1 MYDSK
6 QIDVLDLIIGVLREH
21 EKTLDTL
28 IGRLEAV
35 VDKSGA
41 PDPAEDLRRRFH
53 EPI

>member
-1 MYDSK
+1 MYASNK
-6 QIDVLDLIIGVLREH
+6 IDTLDLIIQTLTEH

-41 PDPAEDLRRRFH
+41 QDPAEELRRRFH